1 MNNPFDTAKMAE
13 ALPNTHDKASNPNG
27 EDKTDAQAQAV
38 NAWGGKVKFDYHLY
52 TANTREEREAL
63 EASGEAPTW
72 ASKAEKYEWSDE
84 YGEVGPEHP
93 ELEKQLFGDEFLV
106 RTGNAFEK

>member
-1 MNNPFDTAKMAE
+1 MSDPFATANMAD
-13 ALPNTHDKASNPNG
+13 ALPNTTETGPDSKG
-27 EDKTDAQAQAV
+27 ESQTEGQGPLPST
-38 NAWGGKVKFDYHLY
+38 WGGKVKFDYHLY

-63 EASGEAPTW
+63 EAAGEAPTW
-72 ASKAEKYEWSDE
+72 ASSAEKYEWSDE
-84 YGEVGPEHP
+84 YGDIGPEHP